1 MPTDGADFRTNKI
14 CFGKAY
20 SYAREGADGV
30 VVAGAV
36 MEGVERYIKFCGGAP
51 AFVVV
56 VDTLVTACRA
66 GFGGERLLQALD
78 EVQSKFADS
87 PLTRDVASAAEV
99 IGLEAMAGIRNLSR
113 QDAAKLILTRL
124 GERHCDGM
132 LDYVVRRRTG
142 NFAAGREDI
151 ASYKS
156 MLQRTPEAR
165 ELAARMLNGSPKGL
179 PARAAKAAP
188 VAHTADGLNEEL

>member
-36 MEGVERYIKFCGGAP
+36 MAGVERYIKFCGGAP

-78 EVQSKFADS
+78 EVQSKFAES
-87 PLTRDVASAAEV
+87 PAPHRRPFDWRRRSCRA
-99 IGLEAMAGIRNLSR
+99 R
-113 QDAAKLILTRL
+113 KLI
-124 GERHCDGM
+124 
-132 LDYVVRRRTG
+132 
-142 NFAAGREDI
+142 
-151 ASYKS
+151 ASFC
-156 MLQRTPEAR
+156 LF
-165 ELAARMLNGSPKGL
+165 
-179 PARAAKAAP
+179 
-188 VAHTADGLNEEL
+188 